1 MENLTHLRYLNLFH
15 YDNVL
20 PETICN
26 LCNLQILKFTQ
37 TFDSMFTK
45 LLQGIGKLINLR
57 RFIGYNLVIPR
68 GIGRLIS
75 PRTLNCFNIS
85 DDDSE
90 GCKLGE
96 LKFLNHLQERY
107 EICGLG
113 NYLFIY
119 KPMRNPMFKLF
130 ILLL

>member
-1 MENLTHLRYLNLFH
+1 MNLFH
-15 YDNVL
+15 YDDIL

-45 LLQGIGKLINLR
+45 LPQGIGKLINLR
-57 RFIGYNLVIPR
+57 HFIGYNLVIPR

-75 PRTLNCFNIS
+75 LRTLNCFNIS

-96 LKFLNHLQERY
+96 LQFLNHLQERY
-107 EICGLG
+107 EIRGLG
-113 NYLFIY
+113 IYLFIY
-119 KPMRNPMFKLF
+119 KPMLNPMFKLF